1 MQIKEYDFKQ
11 SPSTWFE
18 RFSKAII
25 VMKYKQSQSDH
36 TLFIKHSALGRV
48 TTLLVYM
55 DNIIVTNNDLRE
67 KEALWQCLAREFEIK
82 ELGRLMYFLRIKVG
96 SVQGGYL
103 SFTTE
108 ICN

>member
-1 MQIKEYDFKQ
+1 M
-11 SPSTWFE
+11 
-18 RFSKAII
+18 
-25 VMKYKQSQSDH
+25 
-36 TLFIKHSALGRV
+36 
-48 TTLLVYM
+48 LVYM